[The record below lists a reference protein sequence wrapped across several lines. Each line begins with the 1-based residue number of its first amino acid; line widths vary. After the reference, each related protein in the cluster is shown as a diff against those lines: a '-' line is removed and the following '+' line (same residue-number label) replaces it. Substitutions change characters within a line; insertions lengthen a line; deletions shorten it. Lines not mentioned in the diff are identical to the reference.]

1 MRSGTCSHI
10 TRNTVA
16 TNSWTDESDTLLR
29 DARNC
34 RVALHRLNLLPFITE
49 PPLISYDLLD
59 TRHSLSLLKFR
70 RKASCDSIFLKA
82 CVCVMLHG
90 DVKGFVDLGR
100 VNKAVNVLNW
110 VFGNF

>member
-34 RVALHRLNLLPFITE
+34 RVAALHRLNLLLFITE
-49 PPLISYDLLD
+49 PSLIGYDLLD

-70 RKASCDSIFLKA
+70 RKASCDSLFLKA
-82 CVCVMLHG
+82 CV
-90 DVKGFVDLGR
+90 
-100 VNKAVNVLNW
+100 
-110 VFGNF
+110 

>member
-59 TRHSLSLLKFR
+59 TRQFVVTKVPKKSFLRFNLFESL
-70 RKASCDSIFLKA
+70 
-82 CVCVMLHG
+82 CVMLHG

>member
-34 RVALHRLNLLPFITE
+34 RVAALHRLNLLLFITE
-49 PPLISYDLLD
+49 PPLIGYDLLD
-59 TRHSLSLLKFR
+59 TRPQFVVTKVPKKKKKLLAIHSF
-70 RKASCDSIFLKA
+70 
-82 CVCVMLHG
+82 
-90 DVKGFVDLGR
+90 
-100 VNKAVNVLNW
+100 
-110 VFGNF
+110 